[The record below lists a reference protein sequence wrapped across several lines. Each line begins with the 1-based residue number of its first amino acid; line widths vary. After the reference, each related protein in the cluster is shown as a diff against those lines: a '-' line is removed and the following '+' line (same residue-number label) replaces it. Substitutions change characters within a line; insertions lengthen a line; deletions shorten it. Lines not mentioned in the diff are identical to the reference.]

1 MTDSIA
7 RQRVPVPLHYR
18 HADRAQVLATLIH
31 NLVTPQ
37 PQLGLSGLPLTT
49 KSLTDPTVALLDC
62 WATVADVI
70 DFYQERIAT
79 EGFLDTATEPESVL
93 ALATLLG
100 YRPRLGLAATCW
112 LAYTLV
118 VDPTDTAVLLPQGQL
133 VQSIPAA
140 GQMPQTFETTEDL
153 VARPS
158 WNTLQVKT
166 TTPVTFDPDPSQYP
180 DLVVS
185 GATTPLV
192 ANDVVVV
199 TLTSATNPLVL
210 QVADVTTDFIA
221 NTTTVSLQ
229 QPLSTVA
236 ADKAVTPQAV
246 APQAVAPQAVA
257 SQAAAP
263 GDTMLAKT
271 QNLFKPLVAPP
282 SVPPPTGAGI
292 TRDPTTLFPVATHD
306 KEASPQLSNTGI
318 QILAALHPGLS
329 KALYPALA
337 SSTTGTPQVQSAQGM
352 LISTAPFGVQ
362 VPPRPQID
370 RNGQSQPAVEWPIED
385 AQVLRIVFEYSGD
398 DATQYNFAGAHVHV
412 ESSGGSGNATI
423 TAAAKTSPTLGNTT
437 VKLDSTN
444 STITFDAHAPDETI
458 TVTIDST
465 NTITVTNTV
474 TQATVSASLDDAI
487 AAANAGANLPA
498 PSDARSGVFLRIELL
513 PGSSRHGM
521 AAMLKMH
528 DDQPTGHFIV
538 DVVSALPLSDTKTL
552 DLNEKRDEII
562 AGSYVVVDCAP
573 PQSAQA
579 GSISYPVVAQV
590 LSANPVAVNR
600 YGMSPTVTRLKLD
613 SDWVSPNAR
622 LLSDLRPLTVYAQ
635 SVALDLQQVP
645 ITTSVS
651 GSSIDVDGLH
661 PGIVIGRRLIITGTR
676 ADLPDGTVQA
686 GELIMVSG
694 VTQTSSAGESPYTTF
709 TLATPLSY
717 RYQPATVK
725 LYGNVVPAHQ
735 GATIVETLSS
745 TGDLANPMFTLAQ
758 APVLADPSGGP
769 AGFNSTLT
777 LLIDGRSWTPVPR
790 LDANTPPYS
799 YITGTDGQGHTTIT
813 LGQPLPQSASIAVA
827 TYRAGSGS
835 AGNLAAGQ
843 VSQPLTRPLALA
855 LVTNPLPASGGSD
868 PDGPDVVRA
877 NAPRGLRALGRVVSV
892 QDAADLAMSW
902 AGIGKATAT
911 LATHGGR
918 QTVRLTVAGVTS
930 SPLDS
935 SSALITDLGAAL
947 TAAGDVTI
955 PIKVEPAP
963 VSLIVLVAQ
972 ILHDPEI
979 SWDNVEPAVRAELI
993 SAYGYAGRGINE
1005 DIVISDLIAVIH
1017 RIEAVRSCSITG
1029 LGLIGADAQ
1038 PDDVAAFAPG
1048 PLDQPIPV
1056 AGGQPI
1062 TVTDG
1067 RIPVTG
1073 VACISDAVADTV
1085 ILSNQQGAQR

>member
-7 RQRVPVPLHYR
+7 RQQVPVPLHYR

-37 PQLGLSGLPLTT
+37 PHLGLSGLPLTT

-140 GQMPQTFETTEDL
+140 GQMPQTFQTTEDL

-158 WNTLQVKT
+158 WNTLEVKT
-166 TTPVTFDPDPSQYP
+166 TTAVTFDPDPTQYP
-180 DLVVS
+180 DLVLS

-192 ANDVVVV
+192 TNDVVVI
-199 TLTSATNPLVL
+199 TLASATNPLVL
-210 QVADVTTDFIA
+210 QVASVTTDFIA

-229 QPLSTVA
+229 QPGSPVSA
-236 ADKAVTPQAV
+236 EHAV
-246 APQAVAPQAVA
+246 APQAE
-257 SQAAAP
+257 AP
-263 GDTMLAKT
+263 GDIMLAKT

-282 SVPPPTGAGI
+282 SVPPLTDTGIA
-292 TRDPTTLFPVATHD
+292 RDPSTLFPVATHGTG
-306 KEASPQLSNTGI
+306 ASPQLSNTRI
-318 QILAALHPGLS
+318 QILAALQPGLS

-337 SSTTGTPQVQSAQGM
+337 SSTIGTPQVQSAQGM

-362 VPPRPQID
+362 VPPQPQFD
-370 RNGQSQPAVEWPIED
+370 RNGQPQPAVEWPIED
-385 AQVLRIVFEYSGD
+385 AQVFRIVFEYTGD
-398 DATQYNFAGAHVHV
+398 AAQYNFAGAHVHV
-412 ESSGGSGNATI
+412 KSSAGSGNATI
-423 TAAAKTSPTLGNTT
+423 SAGTQTPPTVGNTT
-437 VKLDSTN
+437 VTLDSTN
-444 STITFDAHAPDETI
+444 ATITFGAHAPDETI
-458 TVTIDST
+458 TVTIGST
-465 NTITVTNTV
+465 NAITVTNTV
-474 TQATVSASLDDAI
+474 TQATVSASLNDAI
-487 AAANAGANLPA
+487 AAANAAANLPA
-498 PSDARSGVFLRIELL
+498 PSDAGSGMLLRIELV
-513 PGSSRHGM
+513 PGSPRH
-521 AAMLKMH
+521 AMLKLR

-538 DVVSALPLSDTKTL
+538 DIVSALPLSDTKTL
-552 DLNEKRDEII
+552 DLNEKRSEII
-562 AGSYVVVDCAP
+562 AGSYVVIDCAP
-573 PQSAQA
+573 PQPTQA

-590 LSANPVAVNR
+590 LSANTVAVNR

-645 ITTSVS
+645 ITTPVS
-651 GSSIDVDGLH
+651 GSSIDVEGLH
-661 PGIVIGRRLIITGTR
+661 PGIEIGQRLIITGTR
-676 ADLPDGTVQA
+676 ADLSDGTVQA

-694 VTQTSSAGESPYTTF
+694 VTQTPSAGESPYTTF
-709 TLATPLSY
+709 ALAKPLSY
-717 RYQPATVK
+717 QYQPATVT

-735 GATIVETLSS
+735 GPTIIETLSP
-745 TGDLANPMFTLAQ
+745 TGDPANPTFTLAQ
-758 APVLADPSGGP
+758 APVLADASGGP

-777 LLIDGRSWTPVPR
+777 LVIDGRTWTSVPR
-790 LDANTPPYS
+790 LDNNTPPYS
-799 YITGTDGQGHTTIT
+799 YTTGTDGQGHTTIT
-813 LGQPLPQSASIAVA
+813 LGQPLPHSASIAVA
-827 TYRAGSGS
+827 TYRAGLGS

-855 LVTNPLPASGGSD
+855 LVTNPLPASGGAD

-877 NAPRGLRALGRVVSV
+877 NAPRGLQALGRVVSV
-892 QDAADLAMSW
+892 QDAADLALSW
-902 AGIGKATAT
+902 AGIGKAAAT
-911 LATHGGR
+911 LATNGGR
-918 QTVRLTVAGVTS
+918 ETVRLTVAGVAS

-935 SSALITDLGAAL
+935 SSALITNLGAAL

-955 PIKVEPAP
+955 PIKVKAAP

-979 SWDNVEPAVRAELI
+979 SWDTVEPAVRAELI
-993 SAYGYAGRGINE
+993 NAYGYAGRGINE

-1017 RIEAVRSCSITG
+1017 RVDAVRSCTITG
-1029 LGLIGADAQ
+1029 LGLISADAQ
-1038 PDDVAAFAPG
+1038 PNDVAAFAPG

-1073 VACISDAVADTV
+1073 VACISDTVADTV
-1085 ILSNQQGAQR
+1085 MLSDQQGA